1 VRCRSQSL
9 CCEALNVGLQA
20 RRRGG
25 KPNRRFLSGLN
36 SVPWVV
42 VGATGAH
49 CKRIQYVELPTLSTG
64 GSNFAC
70 GLFPLIYN
78 EAFSIE
84 LPEVVVYGTH
94 QVLAKRIRVG
104 IAEATRMGSPDI
116 AEALDHPKTTSM
128 SWLVPR
134 TPHEHFVSYRT
145 MISRRGNQRDLQDG
159 PFKGLSVLAQMIAS
173 KTKAAAIMLIN
184 LDQRDLVIDAFR
196 GGARGIFCRGQ
207 SLEALPK
214 CIRAVYQGQIWANNN
229 ELEFLLQLIVNLR
242 PIQSGRGGLGTLLT
256 PREREIVGLVQKT

>member
-1 VRCRSQSL
+1 MTLLILSYQVRYRFRATFASAKTTRPLSEIQEAQSQVDFQVSGLEAFVIFAIGPFMSATFYRQLTPDSAPYMSFGFHTYVTVDSEWTADAKLPRSCDKCPVRCRSQSL

-78 EAFSIE
+78 EAF
-84 LPEVVVYGTH
+84 
-94 QVLAKRIRVG
+94 
-104 IAEATRMGSPDI
+104 
-116 AEALDHPKTTSM
+116 
-128 SWLVPR
+128 
-134 TPHEHFVSYRT
+134 
-145 MISRRGNQRDLQDG
+145 
-159 PFKGLSVLAQMIAS
+159 
-173 KTKAAAIMLIN
+173 
-184 LDQRDLVIDAFR
+184 
-196 GGARGIFCRGQ
+196 
-207 SLEALPK
+207 
-214 CIRAVYQGQIWANNN
+214 
-229 ELEFLLQLIVNLR
+229 
-242 PIQSGRGGLGTLLT
+242 
-256 PREREIVGLVQKT
+256 